1 MEKITVLDIIT
12 TAQGGKRLLEY
23 RVSVINGGGGFIN
36 YLACPGEAFFTG
48 GFAGM
53 GIPFEP
59 FPMSRGLNPLTACF
73 EIFRFIKLL
82 KRLNVDVLHA
92 HTSKAGAVSR
102 IGCALYNIRAG
113 KKIYVCYQVHSF
125 YFNTVQGLKSR
136 LFRRLEIILSRFSD
150 VILFQNQHELEQ
162 ARQSGMDK
170 RALLINIGNGI
181 NLKELAPMA
190 RVRSLPRWIMKNPA
204 ASSGVSSF
212 REECDY
218 MWGYIPHFVDVAL
231 INRPK
236 GRGMYPTDG
245 IKVPG
250 GNPPSAGGGN
260 QDMAAEQVEY
270 KVPRPFVIICVARVE
285 PKKNHAMLID
295 AAVLLRKKL
304 ARIYG
309 EAAAGRAFS
318 IICAGEIGETWITEY
333 AEKQGLGGIIT
344 FTGIKDKN
352 ELALLLDRSDLSVLT
367 STAEGKPRA
376 LMESMCMGIP
386 CIATGVCG
394 TRDVIEDGRTGR
406 LSPLGDAEA
415 FAECLFKI
423 MHDPEGYRSFSERSL
438 EKAKNEFD
446 ENKVIEKLKSLYREK
461 PKKPLP

>member
-1 MEKITVLDIIT
+1 MKKITVLDIIT

-23 RVSVINGGGGFIN
+23 RVSAINGGGFIN
-36 YLACPGEAFFTG
+36 YLACPGEAFFTR
-48 GFAGM
+48 GFTGL

-59 FPMSRGLNPLTACF
+59 FPMSRGLNPLTACS
-73 EIFRFIKLL
+73 EILRFIKLL
-82 KRLNVDVLHA
+82 KRLDIDVLHA

-102 IGCALYNIRAG
+102 IGCALYNARAG

-125 YFNTVQGLKSR
+125 YFNTVRGLKSR
-136 LFRRLEIILSRFSD
+136 LFRRIEIILSRFSD

-162 ARQSGMDK
+162 ARQAGMDK

-181 NLKELAPMA
+181 NLKELAPLA
-190 RVRSLPRWIMKNPA
+190 KVRNLPEWI
-204 ASSGVSSF
+204 V
-212 REECDY
+212 
-218 MWGYIPHFVDVAL
+218 
-231 INRPK
+231 
-236 GRGMYPTDG
+236 
-245 IKVPG
+245 KVPA
-250 GNPPSAGGGN
+250 GNPPSAGSGN
-260 QDMAAEQVEY
+260 SDAAAGRSGY
-270 KVPRPFVIICVARVE
+270 KVPKPFVIICVARIE

-304 ARIYG
+304 ARTYG

-318 IICAGEIGETWITEY
+318 ILCAGEIGETWVTEY
-333 AEKQGLGGIIT
+333 AEKQGLGRSIE
-344 FTGIKDKN
+344 FTGLKDKK
-352 ELALLLDRSDLSVLT
+352 ELALLLDKSDLSVLT

-386 CIATGVCG
+386 CIATDVCG
-394 TRDVIEDGRTGR
+394 TRDVIEDGKTGR

-438 EKAKNEFD
+438 EKAQNEFD

>member
-1 MEKITVLDIIT
+1 MGKITVLDIIT
-12 TAQGGKRLLEY
+12 TAQGGKRLLAY
-23 RVSVINGGGGFIN
+23 RVSAINGGGGFIN
-36 YLACPGEAFFTG
+36 YLACPEETFFTG
-48 GFAGM
+48 GFTGS

-59 FPMSRGLNPLTACF
+59 FPMSRGLNPLTTCF
-73 EIFRFIKLL
+73 EILRFIKLL
-82 KRLNVDVLHA
+82 KRLNADVLHA

-102 IGCALYNIRAG
+102 IGCALYNARAG

-136 LFRRLEIILSRFSD
+136 FFRRLEIILSRFSD

-190 RVRSLPRWIMKNPA
+190 RIRSLPQWI
-204 ASSGVSSF
+204 V
-212 REECDY
+212 
-218 MWGYIPHFVDVAL
+218 
-231 INRPK
+231 
-236 GRGMYPTDG
+236 
-245 IKVPG
+245 KVPAGNPFSAG
-250 GNPPSAGGGN
+250 GNP
-260 QDMAAEQVEY
+260 DITAEQFEY
-270 KVPRPFVIICVARVE
+270 KIPRPFVIICVARVE

-304 ARIYG
+304 ARNYG

-318 IICAGEIGETWITEY
+318 IICAGEIGETWVTEY
-333 AEKQGLGGIIT
+333 AEKQGLGGSIE
-344 FTGIKDKN
+344 FTGLKDKK
-352 ELALLLDRSDLSVLT
+352 ELVPLLDKSDLSVLT

-386 CIATGVCG
+386 CIATDVCG
-394 TRDVIEDGRTGR
+394 TRDVIEDGKTGR
-406 LSPLGDAEA
+406 LSPPGDAEA

-423 MHDPEGYRSFSERSL
+423 MHDPERYRSFSERSL
-438 EKAKNEFD
+438 EKAQNEFD

-461 PKKPLP
+461 PQKPRPQPADTVSPSFTLRSPSPHDDGTA